1 MKKVFTLLMV
11 ALVCVS
17 MTNCNRRI
25 RQQIEELD
33 ERVTALEEIAK
44 KTNAD
49 IVALQ
54 NIVNA
59 LQNNLYVT
67 DVITTSDGYTI
78 QFSDGTSAV
87 ISNGQDGVNAPVIS
101 VRQDV
106 DGYYYWTLDGEWLIV
121 DGNKVRAT
129 GKDGIDGTNGT
140 NGIDGVD
147 GITPQVRINP

>member
-1 MKKVFTLLMV
+1 MKKVFTLLML

-33 ERVTALEEIAK
+33 ERVTALEEISK

-49 IVALQ
+49 IAALQ

-78 QFSDGTSAV
+78 QFSDGTNAV

-101 VRQDV
+101 VRQDI
-106 DGYYYWTLDGEWLIV
+106 DGYYYWT
-121 DGNKVRAT
+121 R
-129 GKDGIDGTNGT
+129 NGRLA
-140 NGIDGVD
+140 G
-147 GITPQVRINP
+147 

>member
-25 RQQIEELD
+25 KDQLKELD

-49 IVALQ
+49 IAALQ

-59 LQNNLYVT
+59 IQNNVFVT
-67 DVITTSDGYTI
+67 DVIKTSDGYTI

-87 ISNGQDGVNAPVIS
+87 ISNGKDGSNAPVIS
-101 VRQDV
+101 
-106 DGYYYWTLDGEWLIV
+106 I
-121 DGNKVRAT
+121 
-129 GKDGIDGTNGT
+129 
-140 NGIDGVD
+140 
-147 GITPQVRINP
+147 